1 MSPDGPPCCA
11 GPASL
16 VVLEVQQRQA
26 VAALRGG
33 QVKAAVELLEAGRTA
48 KQALL
53 LPSSPARATGLEAL
67 TEAYAAQGRVDDA
80 LACWEEAARIQVRSI
95 AGGGG
100 DRARRCL
107 DKEQRIHTVAWCTL
121 LGAPHS
127 AAPWRGSKRADR
139 EREQGRTDFQN
150 F

>member
-1 MSPDGPPCCA
+1 
-11 GPASL
+11 

-80 LACWEEAARIQVRSI
+80 LACWEEAAKIQVRSTGGEETGRGDVWMKSNGFTWLI
-95 AGGGG
+95 AAASIRVHGLVPL
-100 DRARRCL
+100 A
-107 DKEQRIHTVAWCTL
+107 
-121 LGAPHS
+121 GAS
-127 AAPWRGSKRADR
+127 
-139 EREQGRTDFQN
+139 
-150 F
+150 